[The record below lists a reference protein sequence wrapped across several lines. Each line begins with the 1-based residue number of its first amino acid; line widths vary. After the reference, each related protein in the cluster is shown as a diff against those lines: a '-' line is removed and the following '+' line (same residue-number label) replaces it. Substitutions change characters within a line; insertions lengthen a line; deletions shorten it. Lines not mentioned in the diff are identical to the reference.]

1 MAFVKSIYLY
11 SPYWRNFGGGERY
24 MLHLAVALSKLP
36 GTEVGI
42 ISEFPDIT
50 KEGLEEFSR
59 LDLSQIDYRI
69 LERRRE
75 SLSRIVKDIDIFV
88 PLSNFRRTK
97 GAAGDFVQAL
107 QVPYPKITAS
117 TIGKRI
123 ISGEIKEGLKDIL
136 RKRLLSYARTH
147 ARLTITN
154 SQFVHDT
161 LLRNFTLESFVLHP
175 PIGDFL
181 ADGIARRK
189 IILSV
194 GRFFRGLYN
203 DKRYDI
209 LTAAF
214 RSISSRLQGWEYH
227 IVGSVSNDKTSQDFL
242 NELKE
247 ANRNHPVFFH
257 VNVSHESLRM
267 FYNEATIYWHGAG
280 FGVDEVRHPEA
291 TEHFG
296 MSVAEAMTAGCVPVA
311 ANNGGLKEIV
321 QHGKNGFLWNTTDEL
336 LHYTNLITE
345 LSSPELGVL
354 EDKARETYQRF
365 SVAKFNERVI
375 ELFGPLLTNES

>member
-1 MAFVKSIYLY
+1 MKSIFIY

-36 GTEVGI
+36 GTEVGV
-42 ISEFPDIT
+42 ISEFPDIM
-50 KEGLEEFSR
+50 KEKLEKYFR
-59 LDLSQIDYRI
+59 LDLSKIQYRT
-69 LERRRE
+69 LDRRRG
-75 SLSRIVKDIDIFV
+75 SLSEFVRDIDIFV
-88 PLSNFRRTK
+88 PLSNFRRIK
-97 GAAGDFVQAL
+97 GAARNLVQAL
-107 QVPYPKITAS
+107 QVPYPEITVS
-117 TIGKRI
+117 TIGRRI
-123 ISGEIKEGLKDIL
+123 ISGDIKEGLKDIL

-181 ADGIARRK
+181 TNGIAKRK

-227 IVGSVSNDKTSQDFL
+227 IVGSAADDSTTNNLIRT
-242 NELKE
+242 LKE
-247 ANRNHPVFFH
+247 ANAGFHVFFH
-257 VNVSHESLRM
+257 VNESHESLVTL
-267 FYNEATIYWHGAG
+267 YNEATLMWHGAG
-280 FGVDEVRHPEA
+280 FGVDEVRQPER

-296 MSVAEAMTAGCVPVA
+296 MSVVEGLSAKCIPIVV
-311 ANNGGLKEIV
+311 NRGGLKEIV
-321 QHGKNGFLWNTTDEL
+321 SHGKDGFLWETTGEL
-336 LHYTNLITE
+336 TDFTLRLADTSGESLKEIQEN
-345 LSSPELGVL
+345 
-354 EDKARETYQRF
+354 ARKRYLDF
-365 SVAKFNERVI
+365 SVGRFEKRASDIF
-375 ELFGPLLTNES
+375 LPMLG